1 MKIVIADD
9 HAVVRRGLELLLN
22 YQSDMEVVGTAAD
35 GQELLRLVER
45 LHPDIALL
53 DISMPNGESGLVT
66 VGRLRADFP
75 NTKVIMLTM
84 YDDRD
89 YLLYTIQNGAS
100 GYVLKNGPESDLLEA
115 LRTVYAGGVFV
126 CKEMVPYLV
135 QGFVQRNR
143 DENVSDGFLELTDR
157 EVEVLTLIAKGYGN
171 TEIAERLYLSVK
183 TVESYKSKI
192 MTKLGLHSRPELVEY
207 AIKKKL
213 VQF

>member
-35 GQELLRLVER
+35 GQELVSLVER
-45 LHPDIALL
+45 LRPDIALL

-66 VGRLRADFP
+66 VGRIRTDFP
-75 NTKVIMLTM
+75 ATKVIMLTM

-89 YLLYTIQNGAS
+89 YLLYAIQNGAS
-100 GYVLKNGPESDLLEA
+100 GYVLKNGPEMDLLEA
-115 LRTVYAGGVFV
+115 IRTVYAGGVYV

-135 QGFVQRNR
+135 QGFMQRNKG
-143 DENVSDGFLELTDR
+143 EIASDGFLELTDR
-157 EVEVLTLIAKGYGN
+157 EIEVLTLIAKGYGN
-171 TEIAERLYLSVK
+171 SEIAEKLYLSVK

-207 AIKKKL
+207 AMKKKL
-213 VQF
+213 IQF